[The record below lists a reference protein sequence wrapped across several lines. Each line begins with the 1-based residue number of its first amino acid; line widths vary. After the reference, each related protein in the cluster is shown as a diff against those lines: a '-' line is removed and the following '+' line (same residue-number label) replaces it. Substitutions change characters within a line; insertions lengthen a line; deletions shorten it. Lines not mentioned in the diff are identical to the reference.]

1 MPDLCA
7 RCGKPF
13 PGGESAEVICPD
25 CAKTMMKTA
34 ASEPATPPAED
45 PLLAKLKEGHDY
57 YYDENGLMVFT
68 EGYLQRRGYCCDSG
82 CRHCP
87 Y

>member
-13 PGGESAEVICPD
+13 PPGESAEVICPE
-25 CAKTMMKTA
+25 CASTMMSTG
-34 ASEPATPPAED
+34 ASESVKKED
-45 PLLAKLKEGHDY
+45 PLLMKLKEGYDY
-57 YYDENGLMVFT
+57 YYDDSGLMVFT
-68 EGYLQRRGYCCDSG
+68 EGYLTRRGYCCDSG
-82 CRHCP
+82 CQNCP